1 MKLFPKEQYQIEL
14 QNNASIA
21 ISELRNVTL
30 SDEQFVS
37 NWNNQTFIGKIT
49 EDEFEIK
56 LSKKLYGEFCLL
68 KGRLENENG
77 TLEILINPKLKIFL
91 SIIFLF
97 PISGLIMSLIT
108 NGFTD
113 SIRLVISTTMFIII
127 LRFLV
132 IEFGFR
138 IISKSGLNKLIK
150 TIGIKNKVQQNL

>member
-1 MKLFPKEQYQIEL
+1 MKLFPKEKYHIEL

-21 ISELRNVTL
+21 ISELRNETL
-30 SDEQFVS
+30 SDEQFIS

-49 EDEFEIK
+49 ENEFEIK

-68 KGRLENENG
+68 RGSLENKHG

-97 PISGLIMSLIT
+97 PFSGLIMSLIINGLT
-108 NGFTD
+108 NSTG
-113 SIRLVISTTMFIII
+113 LVISTIMFIII

-150 TIGIKNKVQQNL
+150 IIEIKNKVQQQ